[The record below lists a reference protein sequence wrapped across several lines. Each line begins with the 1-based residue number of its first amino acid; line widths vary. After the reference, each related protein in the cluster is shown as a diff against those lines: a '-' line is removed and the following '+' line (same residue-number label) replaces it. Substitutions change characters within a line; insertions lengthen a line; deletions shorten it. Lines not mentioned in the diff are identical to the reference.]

1 MAGPLLCLL
10 VGFLV
15 IRPSSYW
22 AVLWVTFGETV
33 SGVLSLDAAIHLFN
47 VVPSFMAMNDLRDL
61 YQTVILERYK
71 KPRNRG
77 QTASVDRHQRGH
89 NPSCGDTI
97 ELTLE
102 LDETGDR
109 IVDVK
114 FEGEGCAI
122 SMASVDLMADALRG
136 KTCDEALT
144 MVQTFQS
151 MMKGETEFPSALRK
165 LNVMQGVAQFP
176 VRIKCANLAWHTLK
190 AAIEATAEGVVSNE

>member
-1 MAGPLLCLL
+1 MDLN
-10 VGFLV
+10 
-15 IRPSSYW
+15 
-22 AVLWVTFGETV
+22 
-33 SGVLSLDAAIHLFN
+33 N
-47 VVPSFMAMNDLRDL
+47 VRDL

-77 QTASVDRHQRGH
+77 KAEPIDRQQRGH

-97 ELTLE
+97 ELTLH
-102 LDETGDR
+102 LNDGGDR
-109 IVDVK
+109 IEEVK

-136 KTCDEALT
+136 KTVEEALI

-151 MMKGETEFPSALRK
+151 MMKGDTEFPKDLRK

-190 AAIEATAEGVVSNE
+190 AALEQTSIADQPEFVSNEATE

>member
-1 MAGPLLCLL
+1 MAL
-10 VGFLV
+10 
-15 IRPSSYW
+15 
-22 AVLWVTFGETV
+22 
-33 SGVLSLDAAIHLFN
+33 
-47 VVPSFMAMNDLRDL
+47 NDLRDL

-77 QTASVDRHQRGH
+77 ITDTVDRKQRGH

-97 ELTLE
+97 ELTLQ
-102 LDETGDR
+102 LNDGGDR
-109 IVDVK
+109 IEDVK

-136 KTCDEALT
+136 KPCNEALE

-151 MMKGETEFPSALRK
+151 MMKGETEFPKDLRK

-176 VRIKCANLAWHTLK
+176 VRIKCANLCWHTLK
-190 AAIEATAEGVVSNE
+190 AAIEKAAEVDADAFISNENQ